1 MPFSI
6 SGAPTNFG
14 LLNKMQDKWKKEAE
28 NEAAGDY
35 RSTYKSSFNEH
46 SKDAMVFRHFA
57 TQKPLSSH
65 FHSHRV
71 NKDLPLRNAHVNMA
85 PEFPPLAAPLK

>member
-28 NEAAGDY
+28 NEAAGDH

-46 SKDAMVFRHFA
+46 SKHAMVFRHFA